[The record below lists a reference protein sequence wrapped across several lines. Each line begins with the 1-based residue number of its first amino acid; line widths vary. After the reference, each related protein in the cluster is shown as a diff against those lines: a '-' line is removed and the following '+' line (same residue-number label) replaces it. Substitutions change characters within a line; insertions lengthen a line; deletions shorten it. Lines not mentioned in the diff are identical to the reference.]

1 MNFDQ
6 TLQRHGRGIELSK
19 NIKILVTFDLHS
31 RSRDPRWPPNT
42 FFKVKFGPKTTHNSA
57 NFWSNSIIFV
67 LFCCWRPVLHFGW
80 KSNTNNG
87 SMCLLA
93 PEKRPSYT
101 TLHYYGKLHCRHFQ
115 LRIMG
120 KLIQTVTVPPLIS
133 LQWHTNAFR
142 KVLLRAAHSVIVKWA
157 YFLRASLIRPTPKP
171 MVFYGVVHTPYD
183 WKGLIMRMTCTPF
196 FTNLKCDLWWSI
208 WW

>member
-1 MNFDQ
+1 MQLSPLKFNRPFNYIALFINPFLSAHIPYAQ
-6 TLQRHGRGIELSK
+6 SEGILPKYGLLQWVEYISKSTQWISTKLCRYMVEALSFQK

-93 PEKRPSYT
+93 PEKRPS
-101 TLHYYGKLHCRHFQ
+101 
-115 LRIMG
+115 
-120 KLIQTVTVPPLIS
+120 
-133 LQWHTNAFR
+133 
-142 KVLLRAAHSVIVKWA
+142 
-157 YFLRASLIRPTPKP
+157 
-171 MVFYGVVHTPYD
+171 
-183 WKGLIMRMTCTPF
+183 
-196 FTNLKCDLWWSI
+196 
-208 WW
+208 

>member
-1 MNFDQ
+1 MSWIYIKKYSMNFDQ

-80 KSNTNNG
+80 KAIPTMVPCVFWLQRNDFPI
-87 SMCLLA
+87 LLF
-93 PEKRPSYT
+93 T
-101 TLHYYGKLHCRHFQ
+101 TMENCIVAIFNWEWWENWSKLSQCHPWYLCND
-115 LRIMG
+115 I
-120 KLIQTVTVPPLIS
+120 
-133 LQWHTNAFR
+133 
-142 KVLLRAAHSVIVKWA
+142 
-157 YFLRASLIRPTPKP
+157 
-171 MVFYGVVHTPYD
+171 
-183 WKGLIMRMTCTPF
+183 
-196 FTNLKCDLWWSI
+196 
-208 WW
+208 

>member
-1 MNFDQ
+1 MSWIYIKKYSMNFDQ

-19 NIKILVTFDLHS
+19 NIKILVTFGLHS

-101 TLHYYGKLHCRHFQ
+101 TLHYYGKLHCWLEVAIFNWEWWENWS
-115 LRIMG
+115 
-120 KLIQTVTVPPLIS
+120 KLSQCHPWYLCNDI
-133 LQWHTNAFR
+133 
-142 KVLLRAAHSVIVKWA
+142 
-157 YFLRASLIRPTPKP
+157 
-171 MVFYGVVHTPYD
+171 
-183 WKGLIMRMTCTPF
+183 
-196 FTNLKCDLWWSI
+196 
-208 WW
+208 

>member
-1 MNFDQ
+1 MSWIYIKKYLMNFDQ

-42 FFKVKFGPKTTHNSA
+42 FFKVKFGPKTTHSSA

-115 LRIMG
+115 LRLMG

-133 LQWHTNAFR
+133 LQWHINAYR
-142 KVLLRAAHSVIVKWA
+142 KVLLRAAHGVIVK
-157 YFLRASLIRPTPKP
+157 
-171 MVFYGVVHTPYD
+171 
-183 WKGLIMRMTCTPF
+183 
-196 FTNLKCDLWWSI
+196 
-208 WW
+208 

>member
-57 NFWSNSIIFV
+57 NFWSNSVIFV
-67 LFCCWRPVLHFGW
+67 LFCCWRPVLQFGW

-87 SMCLLA
+87 S
-93 PEKRPSYT
+93 ERKHVSFGSRET
-101 TLHYYGKLHCRHFQ
+101 TLLYYSSLLWKIALSPFSTENDGKIDPNC
-115 LRIMG
+115 
-120 KLIQTVTVPPLIS
+120 
-133 LQWHTNAFR
+133 
-142 KVLLRAAHSVIVKWA
+142 HSATLDIFA
-157 YFLRASLIRPTPKP
+157 
-171 MVFYGVVHTPYD
+171 
-183 WKGLIMRMTCTPF
+183 MTY
-196 FTNLKCDLWWSI
+196 KCF
-208 WW
+208 

>member
-1 MNFDQ
+1 MSWISIKKYSMNFDQ

-31 RSRDPRWPPNT
+31 RSRDPRWPPKT

-57 NFWSNSIIFV
+57 NFWSNSIIFN

-115 LRIMG
+115 LRMMG

-133 LQWHTNAFR
+133 LQWHINDFR
-142 KVLLRAAHSVIVKWA
+142 KVLLRAAHSVLVK
-157 YFLRASLIRPTPKP
+157 
-171 MVFYGVVHTPYD
+171 
-183 WKGLIMRMTCTPF
+183 
-196 FTNLKCDLWWSI
+196 
-208 WW
+208 

>member
-1 MNFDQ
+1 MSWIYIKKYSMNFDQ
-6 TLQRHGRGIELSK
+6 NLQRHGRGIELSK
-19 NIKILVTFDLHS
+19 HIKILVTFDLHS

-42 FFKVKFGPKTTHNSA
+42 FFKVKFWPKTTHNSA

-101 TLHYYGKLHCRHFQ
+101 ALHYYGKLHCRHFQ
-115 LRIMG
+115 LRMMG

-133 LQWHTNAFR
+133 LQWHINAFR
-142 KVLLRAAHSVIVKWA
+142 KVLLRAAHSVIVK
-157 YFLRASLIRPTPKP
+157 
-171 MVFYGVVHTPYD
+171 
-183 WKGLIMRMTCTPF
+183 
-196 FTNLKCDLWWSI
+196 
-208 WW
+208 

>member
-31 RSRDPRWPPNT
+31 RSSDPRWSPNT

-80 KSNTNNG
+80 KSNVQWFHVAFG
-87 SMCLLA
+87 SR
-93 PEKRPSYT
+93 ET
-101 TLHYYGKLHCRHFQ
+101 TLLYYSSLLWKIALLTGSRHFQ
-115 LRIMG
+115 LRMMG

-133 LQWHTNAFR
+133 LQ
-142 KVLLRAAHSVIVKWA
+142 
-157 YFLRASLIRPTPKP
+157 
-171 MVFYGVVHTPYD
+171 
-183 WKGLIMRMTCTPF
+183 
-196 FTNLKCDLWWSI
+196 
-208 WW
+208 

>member
-1 MNFDQ
+1 MHASLTLFCLPTYPMPSLKVFYQNMDYYNELNIKKYSMNFDQ
-6 TLQRHGRGIELSK
+6 TLQRHGTGIELSK

-80 KSNTNNG
+80 KAIPT
-87 SMCLLA
+87 MVPCVFWLQY
-93 PEKRPSYT
+93 KRPSYS

-115 LRIMG
+115 LRMMG

-133 LQWHTNAFR
+133 LQWHINAFR
-142 KVLLRAAHSVIVKWA
+142 KVLLRAAHSVIVK
-157 YFLRASLIRPTPKP
+157 
-171 MVFYGVVHTPYD
+171 
-183 WKGLIMRMTCTPF
+183 
-196 FTNLKCDLWWSI
+196 
-208 WW
+208 

>member
-1 MNFDQ
+1 MSWIYIKKYSMNFDQ

-19 NIKILVTFDLHS
+19 SIKILVTFDLHS

-42 FFKVKFGPKTTHNSA
+42 FFKVKFGPNTTHNSA

-67 LFCCWRPVLHFGW
+67 LFCCRRPVLHFGW

-101 TLHYYGKLHCRHFQ
+101 ILHCYGKLHCRHFQ
-115 LRIMG
+115 LRMMG

-133 LQWHTNAFR
+133 LQWHINAFR
-142 KVLLRAAHSVIVKWA
+142 KVLLRAAHSVIVK
-157 YFLRASLIRPTPKP
+157 
-171 MVFYGVVHTPYD
+171 
-183 WKGLIMRMTCTPF
+183 
-196 FTNLKCDLWWSI
+196 
-208 WW
+208 

>member
-1 MNFDQ
+1 MQHRLTLSCLPIYPMPSLKVFYQNMDYYNELNIYQKVLNQ

-19 NIKILVTFDLHS
+19 NIKILVTFDLHL

-101 TLHYYGKLHCRHFQ
+101 TLHYYGKLHWCHFQ
-115 LRIMG
+115 LRMMG

-133 LQWHTNAFR
+133 LQWHINAFR
-142 KVLLRAAHSVIVKWA
+142 KVLLRAAHSVIVK
-157 YFLRASLIRPTPKP
+157 
-171 MVFYGVVHTPYD
+171 
-183 WKGLIMRMTCTPF
+183 
-196 FTNLKCDLWWSI
+196 
-208 WW
+208 

>member
-1 MNFDQ
+1 MSWIYIKKYSMNSDQ

-42 FFKVKFGPKTTHNSA
+42 FFKAKFGPKTTHNSA

-87 SMCLLA
+87 SRCLLA
-93 PEKRPSYT
+93 PEKRPSNSLLLFT
-101 TLHYYGKLHCRHFQ
+101 TMENCIVAIFNWEWWENWSKLSQCHPWYLCND
-115 LRIMG
+115 I
-120 KLIQTVTVPPLIS
+120 
-133 LQWHTNAFR
+133 
-142 KVLLRAAHSVIVKWA
+142 
-157 YFLRASLIRPTPKP
+157 
-171 MVFYGVVHTPYD
+171 
-183 WKGLIMRMTCTPF
+183 
-196 FTNLKCDLWWSI
+196 
-208 WW
+208 